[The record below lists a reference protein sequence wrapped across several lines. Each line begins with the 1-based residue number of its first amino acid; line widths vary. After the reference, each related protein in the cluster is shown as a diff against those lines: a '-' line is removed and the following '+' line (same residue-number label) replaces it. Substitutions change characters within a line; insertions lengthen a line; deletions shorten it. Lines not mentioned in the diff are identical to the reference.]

1 MEKEEE
7 IVEQKTQRT
16 IEQGENSSKVFSG
29 EMNKS
34 ETTKELYGQS
44 AEFFANIIREKL
56 TPDREYK
63 LADLGCY
70 GGELLQN
77 ILDFLPEYQFNTI
90 GIDCEKNLANNKSAE
105 EKIVADLEQIPLAD
119 KSVDVAISRYTLAWN
134 NAEKQKEILKETSRI
149 VHDFAIIQHAGAD
162 GENSDAWRAKFDD
175 LFDGNEVP
183 SCKRVGYYFSSREE
197 IEKWMNENK
206 IEFKRI
212 AERRVEAVSNVFIE
226 RWALNET
233 DSEKTRHV
241 LSDKDYIIQT
251 TWLIK
256 SNKK

>member
-44 AEFFANIIREKL
+44 AEFFAEIIRNKL
-56 TPDREYK
+56 TPDREYR

-77 ILDFLPEYQFNTI
+77 ILELLPDYRFHAI
-90 GIDCEKNLANNKSAE
+90 GVDCEKNLANNKSAE
-105 EKIVADLEQIPLAD
+105 EKIIADLEEIPLTD
-119 KSVDVAISRYTLAWN
+119 RGVDIAISRYTLAWN
-134 NAEKQKEILKETSRI
+134 DAEKQKEILKEISRI
-149 VHDFAIIQHAGAD
+149 VCNFAIIQHAGAD
-162 GENSDAWRAKFDD
+162 GENSNDWRAKFDD
-175 LFDGNEVP
+175 LFDGNEVS

-206 IEFKRI
+206 IKFERI
-212 AERRVEAVSNVFIE
+212 AERKVEEVSNVFIE
-226 RWALNET
+226 RWALNEE
-233 DSEKTRHV
+233 DSEKTRNI
-241 LSDKDYIIQT
+241 LADKNYIIQT
-251 TWLIK
+251 TWLIN
-256 SNKK
+256 SNK